1 MGGAGVSLINKMLQD
16 LDARGS
22 QDGAAPQSDV
32 RPVPKSEWRMPLP
45 VLLVSAISA
54 VALAA
59 GGYVAVRFYQ
69 QRQAAP
75 PAAPAVQAKAAQ
87 PVALAPVA
95 QPVVAAAEPV
105 PAAAPAEVAE
115 PAPEPAPVQ
124 PQRAVVKPVAKP
136 VVKQVKPVV
145 PPRPAAAGKA
155 SPDFKGSAQAAYRR
169 ALAML
174 EEGRVTDSMVTLE
187 QALRLDPRHDGAR
200 QTLVGLLIEDKRSD
214 EAMRHLQAALAVD
227 ANQPAMAMLLAR
239 MQIERGGN
247 GIDTLMRTLPAAAGK
262 SDYHAF
268 LAGALARA
276 QRHREAAEQYQAA
289 LRGVPNNGV
298 WLMGLGIALQG
309 DGRDAEALAAYQRA
323 RAAGTLSAELQ
334 SFVERKINQLSR

>member
-22 QDGAAPQSDV
+22 QDGAPAPSEV
-32 RPVPKSEWRMPLP
+32 RPVPKSEWKLPLP

-54 VALAA
+54 VSLAA
-59 GGYVAVRFYQ
+59 GGYFALRFYE
-69 QRQAAP
+69 QRQAAR
-75 PAAPAVQAKAAQ
+75 PAAPVVQAAP
-87 PVALAPVA
+87 PVAPPPAPVET
-95 QPVVAAAEPV
+95 PEP
-105 PAAAPAEVAE
+105 A
-115 PAPEPAPVQ
+115 PAPEPSAP
-124 PQRAVVKPVAKP
+124 PPPRAEPKLAGKSVAKP
-136 VVKQVKPVV
+136 EKKAAPVK
-145 PPRPAAAGKA
+145 PAAAARPSAAAKA
-155 SPDFKGSAQAAYRR
+155 SPDFRGSAQAAYRR

-200 QTLVGLLIEDKRSD
+200 QTLVRLLIEDKRTD
-214 EAMRHLQAALAVD
+214 EAMRQLQAGLAVD

-239 MQIERGGN
+239 LQIERGGN
-247 GIDTLMRTLPAAAGK
+247 GIDTLMRTLSAAAGK
-262 SDYHAF
+262 PDYHAF
-268 LAGALARA
+268 LAGALARV

-289 LRGVPNNGV
+289 LRAAPNNGV

-323 RAAGTLSAELQ
+323 RAVGTLSPELQ
-334 SFVERKINQLSR
+334 SFVERKINQLAR